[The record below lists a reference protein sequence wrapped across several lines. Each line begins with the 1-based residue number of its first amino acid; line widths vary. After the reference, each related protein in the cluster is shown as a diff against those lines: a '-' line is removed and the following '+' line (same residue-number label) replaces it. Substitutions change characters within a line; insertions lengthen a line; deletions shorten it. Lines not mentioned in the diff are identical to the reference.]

1 MTDEEYAAA
10 IRALQARNYR
20 SSLADSG
27 ATLRDLGYYAPSA
40 AELAEQTRA
49 AAEALPFR
57 DPGPIERTG
66 YRRQVARAFEQGPR
80 PRPVPT
86 MSLGELAQ
94 FYGDL
99 GLESTGGLNFRRGVY
114 GIGTGLI
121 TGRAA
126 PVLEGLGELALGAV
140 SIAPFVGAPARA
152 LLVGAPARAL
162 RAKRF
167 RVKKKAHGGRVSPLA
182 VKRKGTK

>member
-27 ATLRDLGYYAPSA
+27 AALRDLGRYAPSA

-80 PRPVPT
+80 PVAPPT
-86 MSLGELAQ
+86 MSLGEQAQ

-99 GLESTGGLNFRRGVY
+99 GLELTGLPSIRRGVS

-126 PVLEGLGELALGAV
+126 PALEGLGELALGAAGIV
-140 SIAPFVGAPARA
+140 PF
-152 LLVGAPARAL
+152 VGAPARAL

-182 VKRKGTK
+182 VKRKGKK